1 MTSCC
6 PRRRMPWSGA
16 TGAIARCK
24 NRSTGYARK
33 NRSVH
38 AWRWTCGEKPKA
50 KAVNKSSPHSIM
62 HGLDKPGVFTT
73 VSGKMPRSS
82 LFLQSSSVS
91 SVSWSYNTAARLILS
106 RSRSHSAGGRSAL
119 ACGPYCMSQRA
130 TCSRAASVVSKVRRR
145 RSAGSNSRSKVCV
158 KYAGPMELWNDALV
172 TPCEDQSRRRLR
184 HLRLS
189 ANTEMLRTA
198 CFLYVIGHRELL
210 VSGEILAL
218 LRRVKGT
225 FAGVACLFRV
235 EFDFYHHILAAAKH
249 PKA

>member
-1 MTSCC
+1 ML
-6 PRRRMPWSGA
+6 RVERMSLHTHLCAVPLLDGNIPEQIHGQRLGA
-16 TGAIARCK
+16 TGIRQG
-24 NRSTGYARK
+24 NRWHIGH
-33 NRSVH
+33 H
-38 AWRWTCGEKPKA
+38 AC
-50 KAVNKSSPHSIM
+50 
-62 HGLDKPGVFTT
+62 GLD
-73 VSGKMPRSS
+73 
-82 LFLQSSSVS
+82 
-91 SVSWSYNTAARLILS
+91 
-106 RSRSHSAGGRSAL
+106 
-119 ACGPYCMSQRA
+119 
-130 TCSRAASVVSKVRRR
+130 
-145 RSAGSNSRSKVCV
+145 SNSRSKVCV

-172 TPCEDQSRRRLR
+172 TPCEGQSRRRLS

-249 PKA
+249 PKATP